1 MAHEI
6 RSTSRADYAIKAET
20 DLRVKCRQFVLAH
33 HNGLLHM
40 LSLGRV
46 IEPMLNLQLGPR
58 LELEVVKAEE
68 GLCSGQ
74 VLFHAHVQKP
84 PEAAAAQHAAV
95 QDREELRAKRRAQQV
110 WGRVS

>member
-1 MAHEI
+1 
-6 RSTSRADYAIKAET
+6 
-20 DLRVKCRQFVLAH
+20 
-33 HNGLLHM
+33 M
-40 LSLGRV
+40 LSL
-46 IEPMLNLQLGPR
+46 IWLQLGPR